1 MPRNIVSDA
10 SCFILLDKIGGLYLL
25 QKLYGMVITT
35 PEVLAEF
42 GLPLPSWV
50 DVKSPLDK
58 EFQASIE
65 AVLDKGEASTIALA
79 MEHEQ
84 CLLIIDELKGRKLA
98 SQLGL
103 EVIGTLGLLADAK
116 AAGYIPLIKPILL
129 KIRQTNFR
137 LSDELERVILTKAG
151 E

>member
-10 SCFILLDKIGGLYLL
+10 SCFILLEKIGSLHLL
-25 QKLYGMVITT
+25 QKLYETVITT

-42 GLPLPSWV
+42 GSPLPSWV
-50 DVKSPLDK
+50 EVKSPSDK
-58 EFQASIE
+58 RFQASIE

-79 MEHEQ
+79 MEHKH

-103 EVIGTLGLLADAK
+103 EVIGTLGMLTDAK
-116 AAGYIPLIKPILL
+116 AAGNITLVKPLLL

-137 LSDELERVILTKAG
+137 LSNELERAILAKAG